1 MKLRILPILAGL
13 IAPTLLSADPDSH
26 GTLTEERFFASSPT
40 AYAILRT
47 ETETIPDDGG
57 TRTRTWLDEYSKE
70 AVEVRKLPTEEA
82 RIKGGEYLT
91 KLEKSTLLLDVS
103 DHTQPSGN
111 GEEAEPVASKDP
123 ATFLANLLLRYPGK
137 GLTPLS
143 PELAEGM
150 RYSDSSFFIH
160 YRNQTL
166 VSGSL
171 LRARM
176 GGDRM
181 GDAELMKTL
190 GPRTVSFLGED
201 ENCLFLT
208 ISATAGKM
216 KQTRVFCI
224 VPAATK
230 NLHTLSNREPHY
242 LSCGRF
248 ETKEEALQAAKALR
262 EKLDVRSMDIKTGIE
277 VWAHDS
283 TKYSRTLYFVV
294 LTNSTE
300 MIRSAKVGALQD
312 QLGTKLLLIKS
323 DSLSVLIDEAKENHP

>member
-1 MKLRILPILAGL
+1 MKIFVLPLLAGL
-13 IAPTLLSADPDSH
+13 FGSPLLLAEPVSH

-57 TRTRTWLDEYSKE
+57 TRTRTWLDEYTKE
-70 AVEVRKLPTEEA
+70 ATEAYKLPSEEA
-82 RIKGGEYLT
+82 RIKGGVYLT
-91 KLEKSTLLLDVS
+91 KLEQSTLLIDVS
-103 DHTQPSGN
+103 NRPQPSGN
-111 GEEAEPVASKDP
+111 GKEAEPVASKAP
-123 ATFLANLLLRYPGK
+123 ATFLANLLLRYPSK

-143 PELAEGM
+143 PGLTEGM
-150 RYSDSSFFIH
+150 RFSDSSFFIF
-160 YRNQTL
+160 YKNQTL

-181 GDAELMKTL
+181 GDSKLMELL
-190 GPRTVSFLGED
+190 GPRTVSFIGKD
-201 ENCLFLT
+201 ENCIFLT

-230 NLHTLSNREPHY
+230 NIHTLSNREPHY

-248 ETKEEALQAAKALR
+248 ETKTEALKAAETFR
-262 EKLDVRSMDIKTGIE
+262 EKLNAESLGIETTIE

-283 TKYSRTLYFVV
+283 TSYSRTFYFVV
-294 LTNSTE
+294 LSNTAAI
-300 MIRSAKVGALQD
+300 IRESKFRELQE
-312 QLGTKLLLIKS
+312 QLGTKLLLIKA
-323 DSLSVLIDEAKENHP
+323 DSLSVLIDKAQAND